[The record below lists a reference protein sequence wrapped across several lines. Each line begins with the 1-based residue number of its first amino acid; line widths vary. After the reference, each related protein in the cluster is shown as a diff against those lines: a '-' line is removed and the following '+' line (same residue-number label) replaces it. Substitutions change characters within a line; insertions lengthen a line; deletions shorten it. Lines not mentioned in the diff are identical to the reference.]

1 MPMGT
6 RLLLGVA
13 LLLLLAGCR
22 QNKERGPFVVLQGE
36 KDGHPLFAVIDK
48 TERDDQ
54 FKATFPWYLE
64 ISTQFMDST
73 PDGFPKDQ
81 EAAVLAGWE
90 DSLEKEIGGECRFV
104 YIGHLTWNKA
114 RTVLYYVDRPERA
127 VAKLKKIA
135 NDHAQ
140 RAFTVKSQRDEHWDK
155 VSEYVKSARGD

>member
-1 MPMGT
+1 MGT

-22 QNKERGPFVVLQGE
+22 QNTEPGPFVVLQGE

-81 EAAVLAGWE
+81 EAAVLSGWE
-90 DSLEKEIGGECRFV
+90 DSAGKRNRWGMPFRLYRPPYLEQGENSSLLRRQ
-104 YIGHLTWNKA
+104 T
-114 RTVLYYVDRPERA
+114 
-127 VAKLKKIA
+127 
-135 NDHAQ
+135 
-140 RAFTVKSQRDEHWDK
+140 
-155 VSEYVKSARGD
+155 